1 MKTLFG
7 WGIKLGLLGLV
18 VATMTGNLKVKLP
31 ESVLGYEVPR
41 QAQQWIDRNA
51 QISDLGAK
59 ASAGF
64 KGIADSIK

>member
-18 VATMTGNLKVKLP
+18 VATMTGNIKIKLP
-31 ESVLGYEVPR
+31 ETVLGYEVPR
-41 QAQQWIDRNA
+41 EAQQWIDRNA